1 MTRNQKIG
9 TIIAAIL
16 LALSGLGVW
25 TVDLETI
32 RSLIG
37 VSK

>member
-9 TIIAAIL
+9 TIIAAVL
-16 LALSGLGVW
+16 LVLGALGVW

-32 RSLIG
+32 P
-37 VSK
+37 